1 MLDSVI
7 GLFEDRESAR
17 AALDQLEGDGWRVDR
32 ISMKR
37 VRKMSYR
44 GFADSEKAHSL
55 MHAPEVPDS
64 APLAEDEGIP
74 LVIVKVERDHVETA
88 RDDLGRAG
96 AVETQVVEAT
106 PPIEL

>member
-7 GLFEDRESAR
+7 GVFEDRESAR
-17 AALDQLEGDGWRVDR
+17 GALEALQGGGWPVDR

-37 VRKMSYR
+37 VREMPYR
-44 GFADSEKAHSL
+44 GLADSEKAHSL

-64 APLAEDEGIP
+64 APLADDEGIP
-74 LVIVKVERDHVETA
+74 LVIVRADREEVDAA
-88 RDDLGRAG
+88 RAALSDAG
-96 AVETQVVEAT
+96 ASETRVVEAT